1 MEALYRGLA
10 TIFIKLLILASIL
23 LQISVR
29 FIDNDRVFQATF
41 VLVARDPLN
50 RGSAFINPLE
60 VEGPEEEEL
69 FEKGEHNKIRKVDFK
84 LWGII

>member
-10 TIFIKLLILASIL
+10 TIFIKFLILASIL

-29 FIDNDRVFQATF
+29 FIDHVFQATF